1 MDLQHFI
8 QGLSS
13 VLQNAD
19 DSTSISS
26 CVSSIYLS
34 PIDVINDKNHVKVFV
49 ELPGIERKDITLDF
63 FNNKLEITALK
74 NRKYDH
80 NDVDIEVKNNE
91 ITYGTIKRK
100 ITLPISVTKK
110 ENVEVVFTNGLL
122 QITINKLEEEK
133 NRFSL

>member
-1 MDLQHFI
+1 MDIQHFI

-26 CVSSIYLS
+26 CVSSMYLS
-34 PIDVINDKNHVKVFV
+34 PIDVINDKNYVKVFV

-63 FNNKLEITALK
+63 FNNKLEITAVK

-80 NDVDIEVKNNE
+80 NNVDIEVKNNE